1 MSKDARRWRGDGSVS
16 KSTARLRARMSGP
29 SPSRKGR
36 LIAACMLDCALINGL
51 AVYRHPATELGA
63 CDLRRRK
70 MTEWVVACCRQS
82 HRSRRPRGHR
92 SRHRR
97 PPPHSGHA
105 DPLRAAANLSP
116 AGEPR
121 SDLVDG
127 DRRVAAPS
135 SVAVQ
140 PPCVSCARRRHAERP
155 QDRGVA
161 GLVVGA
167 LLVIIVV
174 PVGHRPRPHR

>member
-1 MSKDARRWRGDGSVS
+1 MTLAEEPIV
-16 KSTARLRARMSGP
+16 
-29 SPSRKGR
+29 R
-36 LIAACMLDCALINGL
+36 LILEGNLCPRPARSN
-51 AVYRHPATELGA
+51 HP
-63 CDLRRRK
+63 
-70 MTEWVVACCRQS
+70 EWVAPCCRQGR
-82 HRSRRPRGHR
+82 RSRRPRGHR

-135 SVAVQ
+135 SVAVT
-140 PPCVSCARRRHAERP
+140 SRS
-155 QDRGVA
+155 
-161 GLVVGA
+161 
-167 LLVIIVV
+167 
-174 PVGHRPRPHR
+174 